1 VQEEQ
6 SAEVAVQD
14 GEKEGLEMKL
24 LKVMTQSDGTVNKE
38 DEDSNL
44 TSEDIDNLLS
54 GSGKGNLFSSV

>member
-1 VQEEQ
+1 MQEEQ

>member
-1 VQEEQ
+1 MQEEQ
-6 SAEVAVQD
+6 SAEVAVQN

-54 GSGKGNLFSSV
+54 GSGKGNFFSSV